1 MEQRIREI
9 VHSDAAVGRLL
20 SLRTRVLSADEYR
33 VDLQVDLDPD
43 VVVDRLRPEI
53 LEAAERIHSPEVLEE
68 FARAFA
74 RHVVDELAREVDRL
88 EKRIRDELP
97 GARVID
103 IEAD

>member
-1 MEQRIREI
+1 MNC
-9 VHSDAAVGRLL
+9 APN
-20 SLRTRVLSADEYR
+20 RTN
-33 VDLQVDLDPD
+33 
-43 VVVDRLRPEI
+43 RLRPEI
-53 LEAAERIHSPEVLEE
+53 RSAAERIRDPKALED
-68 FARAFA
+68 FARTFA